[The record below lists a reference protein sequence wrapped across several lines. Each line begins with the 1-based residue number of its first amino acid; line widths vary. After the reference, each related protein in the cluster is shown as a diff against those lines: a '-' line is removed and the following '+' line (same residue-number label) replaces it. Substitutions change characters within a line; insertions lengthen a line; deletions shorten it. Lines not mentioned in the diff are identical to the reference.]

1 MLKLLQRHFLLFTLS
16 AAASLASLPT
26 AYAGTV
32 GPFTGSGPGT
42 VSVSPNSDV
51 SGDQFTFNYG
61 VNSTS
66 GSWSFTALALDTG
79 VHTIDYSG
87 GGDHAYFRASAY
99 AGVFTTDANGTV
111 TTQTLFSSGTYG
123 PFSYSGTVNLDLVA
137 GQTYG
142 FNFSG
147 SNYDSANYLVGDLQI
162 TDVTTAVPEPSTYA
176 MMAGGVGLLLV
187 GQWLR
192 RARQVA

>member
-16 AAASLASLPT
+16 AAASLALLP
-26 AYAGTV
+26 AAQAGTV

-42 VSVSPNSDV
+42 VTVSPNSTV
-51 SGDQFTFNYG
+51 PADQFTFNYG
-61 VNSTS
+61 FNGTS

-79 VHTIDYSG
+79 VHTINYSG
-87 GGDHAYFRASAY
+87 GGDHAYYQASAY

-111 TTQTLFSSGTYG
+111 TTQTLFSSGTFG
-123 PFSYSGTVNLDLVA
+123 PFSYSGTVSLNLVA

-147 SNYDSANYLVGDLQI
+147 SNFDSANYLVGNLQI
-162 TDVTTAVPEPSTYA
+162 TDVTAVPEPSTYA

-187 GQWLR
+187 GQRLR